1 MVDDDGRGAEAVGFS
16 RTGGYRRAPRS
27 LTAQT
32 TSGDSCEGG
41 EGVRRD
47 RETSAVTNWR
57 GGADHRRRL
66 RGEIPAM
73 QKRRAQMLGS
83 RSFQVAR

>member
-1 MVDDDGRGAEAVGFS
+1 MVVDDGRDAEAVGFS

-27 LTAQT
+27 WTAQT
-32 TSGDSCEGG
+32 TSGNSCKGG

-47 RETSAVTNWR
+47 RETSAATNWR
-57 GGADHRRRL
+57 GRADHRWRL

-73 QKRRAQMLGS
+73 QKHRAQMLGS